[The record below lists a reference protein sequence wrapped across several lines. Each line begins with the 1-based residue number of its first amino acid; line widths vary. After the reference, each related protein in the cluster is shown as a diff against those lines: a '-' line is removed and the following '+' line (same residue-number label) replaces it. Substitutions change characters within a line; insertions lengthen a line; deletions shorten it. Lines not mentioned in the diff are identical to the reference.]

1 MKVWAPGKQHVVA
14 SLGKKNDHQNFGK
27 KNSLFSCACRYY
39 DDCKH
44 HGIGGGWTGS
54 WGGRYVPTEKVS
66 LKTGIERDTH
76 VEYGK
81 CQHIS

>member
-1 MKVWAPGKQHVVA
+1 MWLP
-14 SLGKKNDHQNFGK
+14 LWGKKMITRILVKRTAYSAVPAVIMMIVSTMG
-27 KNSLFSCACRYY
+27 L
-39 DDCKH
+39 
-44 HGIGGGWTGS
+44 GGGWTGS